1 MEVEGLLYLSYFLR
15 GLSSV
20 LKWKLAL
27 FLSVT
32 VFHCAGEN
40 PSSVEWDPED
50 TLDRAIAFLPCSIF
64 KTLFISVVTT

>member
-27 FLSVT
+27 FLSIT
-32 VFHCAGEN
+32 IFHRAGEN
-40 PSSVEWDPED
+40 PPPVEED
-50 TLDRAIAFLPCSIF
+50 SEGTLDRAIAFLPCSVF
-64 KTLFISVVTT
+64 KLFPFP